1 MLTSVLLTKKYFI
14 CIQNMNLSSPET
26 LKIIYDMYFASEK
39 LITNKEPSF
48 DRISLLLFI
57 S

>member
-14 CIQNMNLSSPET
+14 CIQNMNTSPET

-39 LITNKEPSF
+39 LITNKQPSF